1 MVTRTYLLLERML
14 TTGDVNEELC
24 QSYPELNSV
33 SLGIQLKMFLASYKI
48 NSVQLA
54 LSSFKLKVPEVRR
67 LFADVE
73 QLLRLML
80 FSTVSSCAAERSF
93 SSWRRLKTCLR
104 TTMTQERRNAVVVCH
119 VNKNILDN
127 VDINEM
133 SAEFAKRSDIR
144 RVLFGS
150 FDSWNFLR
158 YLLYVY
164 ESLKKDFIGSKQHKF
179 VHLKWQFS

>member
-1 MVTRTYLLLERML
+1 
-14 TTGDVNEELC
+14 
-24 QSYPELNSV
+24 
-33 SLGIQLKMFLASYKI
+33 
-48 NSVQLA
+48 
-54 LSSFKLKVPEVRR
+54 
-67 LFADVE
+67 
-73 QLLRLML
+73 LML

>member
-1 MVTRTYLLLERML
+1 ML

-93 SSWRRLKTCLR
+93 SS
-104 TTMTQERRNAVVVCH
+104 
-119 VNKNILDN
+119 
-127 VDINEM
+127 
-133 SAEFAKRSDIR
+133 
-144 RVLFGS
+144 
-150 FDSWNFLR
+150 
-158 YLLYVY
+158 
-164 ESLKKDFIGSKQHKF
+164 
-179 VHLKWQFS
+179 